1 MLYKLLFSLLL
12 NTNLK
17 TECYQTDYVGINSLF
32 NNYIRE
38 YNKSYSSDAEYWK
51 RFFIFQKN
59 VERINHVNANQEKFT
74 YQLGFNNFTDMTSD
88 EFSLKS
94 KGYKGLNYRYRNYRL
109 ENKEDYKFYHRYT
122 IPSYN
127 KNNTNN
133 SIDWRAMGYVT
144 DIKDQ
149 GQCGSCW
156 AFSAIG
162 TMEGAWFKQS
172 GNLVSLSEQDIV
184 DCVTGCDGCG
194 GGWPYM
200 AIDWVLNHSS
210 SNLTRHN
217 NSYYSNDT
225 NNSGVDTESSYPY
238 EGQDDTCRFSSNNT
252 GAVMKALVEIPSGSV
267 SHLMD
272 ALFSVGP
279 ISVAIDAEYDLQMYK
294 SGIYS
299 SSSCSNTTLDHA
311 VLLIGYGIT
320 PNNKTYYIVKN
331 SWGTE
336 WGQDGYVYFSADIP
350 NMCGIATDA
359 CYAVA

>member
-1 MLYKLLFSLLL
+1 MLYKLLLSILLT
-12 NTNLK
+12 TNI
-17 TECYQTDYVGINSLF
+17 QTDCYDNDF
-32 NNYIRE
+32 NNMKQLFDYYIVK
-38 YNKSYSSDAEYWK
+38 YNKTYSSDSEYWN
-51 RFFIFQKN
+51 RFFIFNKN
-59 VERINHVNANQEKFT
+59 VNRINHVNSNQYRYS
-74 YQLGFNNFTDMTSD
+74 YQLGLNNYTDMTYD
-88 EFSLKS
+88 EFSLNK
-94 KGYKGLNYRYRNYRL
+94 KGYKGLHYRYRNYRS
-109 ENKEDYKFYHRYT
+109 EIGKDYKFVHRYT
-122 IPSYN
+122 IPNYN
-127 KNNTNN
+127 KNYTNQ
-133 SIDWRAMGYVT
+133 SVDWRSLGYVT
-144 DIKDQ
+144 DVKDQ

-162 TMEGAWFKQS
+162 TMEGAWFKKS

-225 NNSGVDTESSYPY
+225 NNSGVDTELSYPY
-238 EGQDDTCRFSSNNT
+238 EAQDDTCRFSSNNT
-252 GAVMKALVEIPSGSV
+252 GATMKALVEIPKGSV

-294 SGIYS
+294 SGIFS
-299 SSSCSNTTLDHA
+299 STSCSNTTLDHA
-311 VLLIGYGIT
+311 VLLVGYGIT
-320 PNNKTYYIVKN
+320 PTNKTYYIVKN

-336 WGQDGYVYFSADIP
+336 WGEDGYVYFSADIP
-350 NMCGIATDA
+350 NMCGIATDS